1 MSKETFHTN
10 NKRTGREVSRWPTN
24 SNPLKEFKS
33 TLFRTNNFKHVVQ
46 GSSLI
51 NHDTDD
57 LRCKV
62 PVSFKYLTPP
72 TKSPTE
78 TVKSSK
84 PSGKASSTPSC
95 DTPTNQ
101 EPRRVL
107 RKAFNTPSTF
117 HSSSLKTG
125 STAPVQSSLINNNH
139 ISKFKSGASD
149 LQSPISFR
157 SSSPVLNINKSF
169 ELCQKCHKQVS
180 LTCYNDVDIT
190 NLLQVYQ
197 AERIRAAGGTWHVSC
212 FTCRACSR
220 RLDSGRLCERAG
232 QVYILF

>member
-1 MSKETFHTN
+1 MKF
-10 NKRTGREVSRWPTN
+10 
-24 SNPLKEFKS
+24 
-33 TLFRTNNFKHVVQ
+33 FRTNNFKHVVQ
-46 GSSLI
+46 GNSLI

-78 TVKSSK
+78 TSKSSNPQSEK
-84 PSGKASSTPSC
+84 TSSTPSC

-107 RKAFNTPSTF
+107 RKAFNTPSAF
-117 HSSSLKTG
+117 QSSSSKTG
-125 STAPVQSSLINNNH
+125 SMTPVQSILINNNH
-139 ISKFKSGASD
+139 VTKIKSGASD
-149 LQSPISFR
+149 LQSPILTR
-157 SSSPVLNINKSF
+157 SSSPVLNFNKSF
-169 ELCQKCHKQVS
+169 DLCHKCHKQVS